1 MTAPELKPCPFCGK
15 QPTWKLAK
23 KQYCQ
28 LHGEPSQAV
37 HVFCK
42 SSGCPAAGGVFAGD
56 TFNGGEETAKA
67 EAIAAWNRRTPAA
80 LAADPM
86 VMAMVAAA
94 LEGAAT
100 HIITEAERLT
110 DDMQQADPALEF
122 LKELAAE
129 VLSLIPSPAS
139 AALEAALAQRE
150 RETWEK
156 AAKVLRDHGDTARK
170 KLRETYDAGDADAN
184 GTWSC
189 IVAHLDI
196 AYDALRAKAAGEGK

>member
-1 MTAPELKPCPFCGK
+1 MADTKMRPETTSEHIARDMREGRFPEQSERQMVPVQDAMPDEITAWPSDVGPMTGSWSANTYHDERAVTYVRGD
-15 QPTWKLAK
+15 AA
-23 KQYCQ
+23 
-28 LHGEPSQAV
+28 QA
-37 HVFCK
+37 
-42 SSGCPAAGGVFAGD
+42 
-56 TFNGGEETAKA
+56 
-67 EAIAAWNRRTPAA
+67 IR
-80 LAADPM
+80 
-86 VMAMVAAA
+86 AAA

-110 DDMQQADPALEF
+110 DDMQQSDPALEF

-196 AYDALRAKAAGEGK
+196 AYDALRARAAEGGE